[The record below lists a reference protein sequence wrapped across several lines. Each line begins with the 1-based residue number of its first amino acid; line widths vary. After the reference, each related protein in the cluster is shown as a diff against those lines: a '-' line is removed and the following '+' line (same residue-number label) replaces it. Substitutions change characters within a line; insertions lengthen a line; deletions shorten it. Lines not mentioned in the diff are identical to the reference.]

1 VMRSLGQAV
10 SDKEIAQM
18 IAEVDEDGGGTIDF
32 EEFVNLVHTQ
42 EEEEREAK
50 EGARKTSNFVLAV
63 RGVQRELDLLPS
75 HGAGVE
81 GRVEML
87 KQRWERQRM
96 ATAMWSAAFADDD
109 APKKEA
115 ADDEEPDDNKATHRC
130 VA

>member
-1 VMRSLGQAV
+1 MVMRSLGQAV

-63 RGVQRELDLLPS
+63 P
-75 HGAGVE
+75 
-81 GRVEML
+81 
-87 KQRWERQRM
+87 
-96 ATAMWSAAFADDD
+96 
-109 APKKEA
+109 
-115 ADDEEPDDNKATHRC
+115 
-130 VA
+130 